1 MEMLNYITIFKS
13 RYYNNILTYMVT
25 NDIESR
31 WLDNYIK
38 NINSNQKDNLLEINS
53 DIITEKNLETEIT
66 QTDTT
71 QERKIL
77 NNHNEIFSDTSI

>member
-1 MEMLNYITIFKS
+1 
-13 RYYNNILTYMVT
+13 MVT